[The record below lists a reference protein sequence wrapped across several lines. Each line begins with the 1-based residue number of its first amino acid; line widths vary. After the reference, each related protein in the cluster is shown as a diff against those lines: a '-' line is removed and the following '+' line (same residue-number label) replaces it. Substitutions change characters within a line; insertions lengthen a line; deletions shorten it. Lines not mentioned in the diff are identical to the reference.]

1 MGATSRAANRA
12 TKHGCRNPLRVAG
25 TVGGMR
31 AAFSID
37 PGQGLGERDEL
48 DLVRLAAALGYAA
61 AWTPS
66 GADAAAFERCLRWHE
81 ASGLPVGISA
91 VPASGQ
97 PPAFYAEHA
106 RRAWEGTGGRFTL
119 VAGSGRMAHP
129 ASGMRQYLADLRSL
143 LPPGLPLF
151 LAALGPLMLGV
162 GGVLADGVALNWCT
176 AAQVAWSR
184 TRVASAAMAAGRPVP
199 SLVEY
204 IRTAVDPDP
213 GVARATLGAAVRPY
227 ALGIGGYRAHFERMG
242 FAGELQR
249 VEAQAADWDP
259 AFLSAVG
266 AWGVPGEVRSQVE
279 CLADGLD
286 LPIVRVLVAHRGDA
300 ASARAVLEECA
311 PARSSET

>member
-1 MGATSRAANRA
+1 
-12 TKHGCRNPLRVAG
+12 
-25 TVGGMR
+25 MR

-37 PGQGLGERDEL
+37 PDQGLTERDEL
-48 DLVRLAAALGYAA
+48 DLVRLGAALGYVA

-66 GADAAAFERCLRWHE
+66 RADAAAFERCLRWHE

-106 RRAWEGTGGRFTL
+106 RRVWEGTGGRFTL

-129 ASGMRQYLADLRSL
+129 AEGMRRYLADLRGL

-162 GGVLADGVALNWCT
+162 GGELADGVALNWCT
-176 AAQVAWSR
+176 PAQVAWSR
-184 TRVASAAMAAGRPVP
+184 DRITDAAMAAGRPVP

-204 IRTAVDPDP
+204 IRTAVAHDP
-213 GVARATLGAAVRPY
+213 GIARGTLGAAVRPY
-227 ALGIGGYRAHFERMG
+227 ALGTDGYRGHFERMG
-242 FAGELQR
+242 FAGELRR
-249 VEAQAADWDP
+249 VEDRAADWDP

-266 AWGVPGEVRSQVE
+266 AWGAHGDVRRQVE
-279 CLADGLD
+279 RLGEGLD
-286 LPIVRVLVAHRGDA
+286 LPIVRVLVARRGDA

-311 PARSSET
+311 PGRSTAT